1 MTQPENFTAAQASDP
16 QTPGQVLADIAALR
30 PDLRV
35 AVASNPST
43 YPGLLEWLGSMGEP
57 AVDAAIAARRAAI
70 QQTQQMPTLP
80 PAAPPAPSWAGQP
93 AAQAPAPMV
102 TPGYPGMP
110 PQGGAPGLQYAGM
123 PPQGGG
129 PGLQYAGMPPQ
140 GGGPGLQYAG
150 MPPQGGAPGLQ
161 YAGTAPKKSN
171 SALWIILGVVGL
183 IILLTIGAV
192 IFFINR
198 AKNVVED
205 LNLDDITNNL
215 IGGNHGDNPTLD
227 ALWDAC
233 ATEDWASCD
242 QLHMESVT
250 GSEYGSFGDTCG
262 NRTDGSQLCVVEL
275 GSGAAPSE
283 PNAYGDSTTLDA
295 LYTACAAEDWQAC
308 DDLYMQSGVGTA
320 YEVFGDTCGNRTD
333 GGLYC
338 VDELGSGAPS
348 EPNAYGDDTTLDA
361 LWNACTAEDWQACDD
376 LYMQSGAGTAYE
388 SFGDTCGNRTDGG
401 LYCVD
406 ELGGL
411 AGAGTYGDD
420 PYFDGLWD
428 LCTAGDWQSCDDLY
442 LESDVGSGYETYG
455 DTCGNKYA
463 AGTTDYC
470 VDVMP

>member
-1 MTQPENFTAAQASDP
+1 MTQPENFTSAQASDP

-35 AVASNPST
+35 AVAGNPST
-43 YPGLLEWLGSMGEP
+43 YPGLLEWLGGLGEP
-57 AVDAAIAARRAAI
+57 AVDAAIAARRAAV

-80 PAAPPAPSWAGQP
+80 PTAPPAPSWAGQS
-93 AAQAPAPMV
+93 AAQAPPLMV
-102 TPGYPGMP
+102 TPGYSGMP
-110 PQGGAPGLQYAGM
+110 PQGGAPQYAGM

-129 PGLQYAGMPPQ
+129 PGLQYAG
-140 GGGPGLQYAG
+140 
-150 MPPQGGAPGLQ
+150 
-161 YAGTAPKKSN
+161 TAPQKSN
-171 SALWIILGVVGL
+171 KALWIVLGIVGL

-215 IGGNHGDNPTLD
+215 TGGNYGDNDTLD
-227 ALWDAC
+227 ALWNAC
-233 ATEDWASCD
+233 EGGDWAACD
-242 QLHMESVT
+242 QLNWDSPG
-250 GSEYGSFGDTCG
+250 GSAYESFGDTCG
-262 NRTDGSQLCVVEL
+262 NRTDGSLL
-275 GSGAAPSE
+275 
-283 PNAYGDSTTLDA
+283 
-295 LYTACAAEDWQAC
+295 
-308 DDLYMQSGVGTA
+308 
-320 YEVFGDTCGNRTD
+320 
-333 GGLYC
+333 C
-338 VDELGSGAPS
+338 VDELGGGTQT

-361 LWNACTAEDWQACDD
+361 LWDACTAEDWQACDD
-376 LYMQSGAGTAYE
+376 LYVQSGVGTAYE
-388 SFGDTCGNRTDGG
+388 TYGDTCGNRTDGN
-401 LYCVD
+401 LDCVT

-428 LCTAGDWQSCDDLY
+428 LCTAEDWQACDDLY
-442 LESDVGSGYETYG
+442 DQSDVGSGYEAYG